1 MCFSVNFVKFL
12 RTPFFT
18 EHLRWLCLQLHI
30 FMEHIPVAASVRMR
44 KLRETILFKNKNHLH
59 QQLTA
64 CELL

>member
-1 MCFSVNFVKFL
+1 MCFPVNFVKFL

-18 EHLRWLCLQLHI
+18 GHLRSLRLQLYI
-30 FMEHIPVAASVRMR
+30 LMEHISVAASVRMR
-44 KLRETILFKNKNHLH
+44 KLKETILFKNKNHLR